1 MENTLKIGLITK
13 PHGIKGEMRIT
24 PLTDDS
30 ARFKRLKNVIID
42 GKTYGVSGARVAAD
56 AVYLSLSGVNDRTA
70 AETFRG
76 KFLRVKREDAEPL
89 EENTYFIADVI
100 GCKVFTENDKFICTV
115 SEVISAKTDVFTGI
129 TEDGKTVRF
138 PFLRDLLVKVDVEKK
153 VIVVKEKRF
162 GEISLYE
169 N

>member
-13 PHGIKGEMRIT
+13 PHGVKGEMRIT
-24 PLTDDS
+24 PLTDNP

-42 GKTYGVSGARVAAD
+42 GKVYGVSGAKIATD
-56 AVYLSLSGVNDRTA
+56 AVYLSLSGITDRNA

-76 KFLRVKREDAEPL
+76 RFLCVNREDAEPL
-89 EENTYFIADVI
+89 EENTYFIADIIGSSVI
-100 GCKVFTENDKFICTV
+100 TESGKYLCTV
-115 SEVISAKTDVFTGI
+115 KDVISAKTDVFTGE

-138 PFLRDLLVKVDVEKK
+138 PFLRDAIVSVDVAAKT
-153 VIVVKEKRF
+153 IIVKEKRF

>member
-24 PLTDDS
+24 PLTDNP
-30 ARFKRLKNVIID
+30 ARFRRLKNVIID
-42 GKTYGVSGARVAAD
+42 GKNYGVSGAKIATD
-56 AVYLSLSGVNDRTA
+56 AVYLSLSGVNDRNA
-70 AETFRG
+70 AETLRG
-76 KFLRVKREDAEPL
+76 KFLCVNREDTEPL
-89 EENTYFIADVI
+89 EENSYFIADII
-100 GCKVFTENDKFICTV
+100 GCNVITESGKYLCTV
-115 SEVISAKTDVFTGI
+115 QEVISAKTDVFTGK

-138 PFLRDLLVKVDVEKK
+138 PFLRDALISVDVASKT
-153 VIVVKEKRF
+153 ITVKEKRF